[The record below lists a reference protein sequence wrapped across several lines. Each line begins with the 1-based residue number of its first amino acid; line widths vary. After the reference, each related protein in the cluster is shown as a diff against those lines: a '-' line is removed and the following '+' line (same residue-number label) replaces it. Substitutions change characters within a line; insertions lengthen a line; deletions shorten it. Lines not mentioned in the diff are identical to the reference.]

1 MPLPMRLRQLSVREL
16 RELARADAREFMQ
29 KFGPAT
35 YPLDVTAL
43 ARQAGAE
50 VFIADLG
57 EDVYGMIE
65 GNASGATIYVDR
77 ESALTRRRF
86 TIAHEIGHM
95 VSYKDE
101 AGVPQYVDVRDE
113 DGRGNA
119 EEIYANEFAG
129 ELLMPEVKLKE
140 LISEGADNFDIAN
153 LLNVSVAAVSYR
165 RRVLGV

>member
-1 MPLPMRLRQLSVREL
+1 MPLPQRLQGQNVRNL
-16 RELARADAREFMQ
+16 RAMARADAREFVQ

-43 ARQAGAE
+43 ARNAGAE

-57 EDVYGMIE
+57 ENVYGMIE
-65 GNASGATIYVDR
+65 GGASGATIYVDR
-77 ESALTRRRF
+77 ESALNRRRF

-101 AGVPQYVDVRDE
+101 AGVPEYVDVRDDE
-113 DGRGNA
+113 GRGNA

-129 ELLMPEVKLKE
+129 ELLMPEERMKAL
-140 LISEGADNFDIAN
+140 LARGDDNFDIAN
-153 LLNVSVAAVSYR
+153 SLNVSVAAVSYR
-165 RRVLGV
+165 RRLLGV